1 MIVELAIEVPQNERE
16 KSEIKG
22 VFVSFVKFLRTLF
35 YIERPWR
42 LFLNII
48 TKIFENTMLHSTFDY
63 GKYIGENDVDMVEV
77 LCYIVIL
84 TGLFLIT

>member
-1 MIVELAIEVPQNERE
+1 MKE
-16 KSEIKG
+16 KNPKIKG
-22 VFVSFVKFLRTLF
+22 VSVSFVKFLRTLF

-63 GKYIGENDVDMVEV
+63 GEYIGENDIDMVEV

>member
-16 KSEIKG
+16 KSEDQRCFCEFCEISKNT
-22 VFVSFVKFLRTLF
+22 FLHRAPLAAVSEYHNK
-35 YIERPWR
+35 
-42 LFLNII
+42 NIW
-48 TKIFENTMLHSTFDY
+48 KYNLHSTFDY
-63 GKYIGENDVDMVEV
+63 GEYIGENDVDMVEV

>member
-1 MIVELAIEVPQNERE
+1 MKE
-16 KSEIKG
+16 KNSKIKG
-22 VFVSFVKFLRTLF
+22 VPVSFVEFLRAPF
-35 YIERPWR
+35 DIERPWR

-63 GKYIGENDVDMVEV
+63 GEYIGENDVDMVEV